1 MALTNTT
8 ADETWPTDILCRLYQ
23 WRFENPLGI
32 ILPSVFIGLL
42 ATLQDLAARLRLI
55 NPAKFPPFGDVLGA
69 LFSDIVD
76 GRVAA
81 PVLATVVT
89 WIASL
94 AISFLMALT
103 IGVVIGTSRT
113 MRALLTPIIEF
124 LRPIPSTAL
133 IPLVVL
139 AVGANF
145 EGALFLTTFGTLWQ
159 ILPMVVRA
167 TSNIDPVSSDV
178 ARVFALTPWQRLR
191 WLTLPSMEPFLLT
204 ALKIGASTALVLLI
218 SIELLVG
225 ISGIGREISIAYAG
239 GNMRVM
245 YAYVLVAA
253 LLGLALN
260 LGLARV
266 VEYRSALVRGNAQ

>member
-8 ADETWPTDILCRLYQ
+8 ADEAWQPDLLSRLRQ
-23 WRFENPLGI
+23 WRFENSLGI
-32 ILPSVFIGLL
+32 IPPSIFIGFF
-42 ATLQDLAARLRLI
+42 ATFQDLAARFGLI
-55 NPAKFPPFGDVLGA
+55 NPAKFPPFGDVLGV
-69 LFSDIVD
+69 LFSDVVD
-76 GRVAA
+76 GRMTA
-81 PVLATVVT
+81 PVMTTVVT
-89 WIASL
+89 WFASL

-113 MRALLTPIIEF
+113 MRGLLAPIIEF

-133 IPLVVL
+133 VPLVVL

-159 ILPMVVRA
+159 LLPMVVRS

-191 WLTLPSMEPFLLT
+191 WLILPSMEPFLLT

-239 GNMRVM
+239 GNMRIM

-260 LGLARV
+260 LGLARFV
-266 VEYRSALVRGNAQ
+266 AYRSALVRGSAQ